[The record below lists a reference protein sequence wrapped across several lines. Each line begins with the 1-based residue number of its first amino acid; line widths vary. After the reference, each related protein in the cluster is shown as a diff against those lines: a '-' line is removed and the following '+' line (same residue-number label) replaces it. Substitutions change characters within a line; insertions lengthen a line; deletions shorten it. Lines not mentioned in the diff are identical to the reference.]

1 MLVVSDTTPIISL
14 LKVNRIDV
22 LEFLFGEVYI
32 PNAVYKE
39 LTSNQLFI
47 EEAEKIKNSAFI
59 KTVNIPMDDSL
70 NMLRRATG
78 LDLGESEAI
87 YYADTHEADLLLMD
101 EAKGREVAK
110 TMGLKIT
117 GTIGILIAAYRE
129 KYLSKE
135 EILRIISI
143 LRNSGRHISDQLFR
157 ILIDEIEK

>member
-14 LKVNRIDV
+14 LKVKRIDV

-78 LDLGESEAI
+78 LE
-87 YYADTHEADLLLMD
+87 YKHPTK
-101 EAKGREVAK
+101 KGKVTVPIHPGKDISRK
-110 TMGLKIT
+110 T
-117 GTIGILIAAYRE
+117 
-129 KYLSKE
+129 E
-135 EILRIISI
+135 ESI
-143 LRNSGRHISDQLFR
+143 LKQAGLR
-157 ILIDEIEK
+157 